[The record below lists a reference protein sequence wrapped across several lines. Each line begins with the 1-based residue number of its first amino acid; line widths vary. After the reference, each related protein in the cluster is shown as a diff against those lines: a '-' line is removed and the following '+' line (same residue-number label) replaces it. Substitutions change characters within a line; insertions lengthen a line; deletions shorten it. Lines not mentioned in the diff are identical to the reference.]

1 VHIGS
6 KNCATSR
13 PCRLCNFVHMAIQ
26 MFESG
31 VVEWIGL
38 SDLWR
43 FGLSRSTG
51 YNLIEQG
58 KIRSVTLRVK
68 GKLTGRRLIDVQS
81 LRDHLNSLSGEV
93 DSDLAARRREAAVE
107 SAKKRKE
114 TAQKHKPAVT

>member
-1 VHIGS
+1 
-6 KNCATSR
+6 
-13 PCRLCNFVHMAIQ
+13 MAIQ

-58 KIRSVTLRVK
+58 KIRSVNLRIK

-81 LRDHLNSLSGEV
+81 VRDYLNSLTGDV
-93 DSDLAARRREAAVE
+93 DSELAAKRREAAIE
-107 SAKKRKE
+107 SAKKRREK
-114 TAQKHKPAVT
+114 AQKHKRAGEVL

>member
-1 VHIGS
+1 
-6 KNCATSR
+6 
-13 PCRLCNFVHMAIQ
+13 MAIQ

-31 VVEWIGL
+31 EVEWIGL
-38 SDLWR
+38 NDLWR
-43 FGLSRSTG
+43 FGISRSTG

-58 KIRSVTLRVK
+58 AIRSVNLRVK

-93 DSDLAARRREAAVE
+93 DSDVAAKRREAAVQ

>member
-1 VHIGS
+1 
-6 KNCATSR
+6 
-13 PCRLCNFVHMAIQ
+13 MAIQ

-58 KIRSVTLRVK
+58 KIRSVNLRVK

-81 LRDHLNSLSGEV
+81 LRDYLNSLTGEV
-93 DSDLAARRREAAVE
+93 DSELSSKRREAAVQ

-114 TAQKHKPAVT
+114 KAQTHKESGDVT

>member
-1 VHIGS
+1 M
-6 KNCATSR
+6 
-13 PCRLCNFVHMAIQ
+13 PMAIQ
-26 MFESG
+26 IRAKPKWFESG
-31 VVEWIGL
+31 EVEWIGL

-81 LRDHLNSLSGEV
+81 LRDHLNSLSAEV
-93 DSDLAARRREAAVE
+93 DSELSSKRREAAVQ

-114 TAQKHKPAVT
+114 EAKKRKPAVT